1 VFKAPNGRVTV
12 YGRLTGSTIEP
23 ADITVLERLAEGT
36 LSTGRDEVT
45 ATAEPPL
52 PESDEEEGVESQ
64 SAEDE

>member
-1 VFKAPNGRVTV
+1 
-12 YGRLTGSTIEP
+12 
-23 ADITVLERLAEGT
+23 VLERLAEGT
-36 LSTGRDEVT
+36 LSTGRDEAT